1 MPSTKKAQWAAAAR
15 ARAAKYQ
22 KRNVESV
29 DSEIS
34 SDPAIE
40 QPEPN
45 GNHEPDIECTGW
57 TGGVNYVPSDT
68 DSDSDDEDWKETDLD
83 DESDGGGELEDL
95 EGEDLL
101 DGLRNE
107 WELLQQELESLEEP
121 TPYKHLLGKTMAKE
135 WKKAEA
141 KRGLGYNGQSARR
154 KREITQQLREKE
166 VQDKVVRQSDQAE
179 QFRSF
184 FTVVPKV
191 PALPLVPSSQEAPG
205 ERSANTEYED
215 GVVDHNV
222 NAIFRGYLSDTILS
236 EGEDGV
242 DWADDEDNSLDPDA
256 ASQPV
261 NHLLSTR
268 SVIPSPPRAPKPKRC
283 KLDIPA
289 RTARE
294 QAKQARSQ
302 ELKDTLL
309 DIEKLITSRKTQF
322 VAGANGL
329 QSKRAHS
336 IQNCLHMVV
345 SNKRHLINASERAAE
360 SQGFAAK
367 WGGRMVRQ
375 WVRIWIKS

>member
-22 KRNVESV
+22 KRNVEIV
-29 DSEIS
+29 DSEIP

-40 QPEPN
+40 QPEPD

-68 DSDSDDEDWKETDLD
+68 DSNSDDEDWKETDLD
-83 DESDGGGELEDL
+83 DESDSADGGGELEGL

-101 DGLRNE
+101 DGLQNE
-107 WELLQQELESLEEP
+107 WELQQQELESLEKP
-121 TPYKHLLGKTMAKE
+121 TPYEHILGKTMAKE

-154 KREITQQLREKE
+154 KREITQQLQVKE

-205 ERSANTEYED
+205 ERSANTEYKD
-215 GVVDHNV
+215 GVVDHNA

-261 NHLLSTR
+261 NH
-268 SVIPSPPRAPKPKRC
+268 P
-283 KLDIPA
+283 
-289 RTARE
+289 
-294 QAKQARSQ
+294 
-302 ELKDTLL
+302 
-309 DIEKLITSRKTQF
+309 F
-322 VAGANGL
+322 VGT
-329 QSKRAHS
+329 
-336 IQNCLHMVV
+336 
-345 SNKRHLINASERAAE
+345 
-360 SQGFAAK
+360 
-367 WGGRMVRQ
+367 
-375 WVRIWIKS
+375 

>member
-15 ARAAKYQ
+15 ARATKYQ

-121 TPYKHLLGKTMAKE
+121 TPYEHLLGKTMAKE

-141 KRGLGYNGQSARR
+141 N
-154 KREITQQLREKE
+154 
-166 VQDKVVRQSDQAE
+166 DQVE

-268 SVIPSPPRAPKPKRC
+268 SVIPSPPRAPKPKRR

-289 RTARE
+289 RTAQE

-302 ELKDTLL
+302 ELKDALL

-329 QSKRAHS
+329 QSKPKVLLRS
-336 IQNCLHMVV
+336 GVD
-345 SNKRHLINASERAAE
+345 
-360 SQGFAAK
+360 G
-367 WGGRMVRQ
+367 W
-375 WVRIWIKS
+375 